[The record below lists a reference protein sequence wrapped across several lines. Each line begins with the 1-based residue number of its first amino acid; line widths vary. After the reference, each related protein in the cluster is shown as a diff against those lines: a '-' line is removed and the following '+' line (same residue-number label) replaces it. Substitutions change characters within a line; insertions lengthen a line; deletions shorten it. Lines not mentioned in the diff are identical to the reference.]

1 MSASRA
7 LNFTRYRLLLGR
19 TMPVAIQT
27 PEEHERMLAAA
38 ERLMDKG
45 NALSEEEGRLL
56 KLLAALIEDYEQKR
70 YPLEK
75 TPAHGMVK
83 YLLEE
88 KNLRPKDLWPV
99 LGSKSRVSEIL
110 SGKRAVS
117 KEQARKLARFFH
129 VSAELFI

>member
-1 MSASRA
+1 
-7 LNFTRYRLLLGR
+7 
-19 TMPVAIQT
+19 
-27 PEEHERMLAAA
+27 
-38 ERLMDKG
+38 
-45 NALSEEEGRLL
+45 
-56 KLLAALIEDYEQKR
+56 
-70 YPLEK
+70 
-75 TPAHGMVK
+75 MVK